1 MEPRPVLSPTI
12 TAAVQPISSAA
23 IASDLDFVV
32 RPRHHR
38 ESPRGLAAVADYL
51 ARELAGAGYS
61 VTRDPV
67 RHDGATADNIIAD
80 RPGED
85 GEGAGVVLVGAHYD
99 AVPGSPGADDNG
111 SGVAGM
117 LAVARAVAR
126 VKTRAAV
133 RFIGFSFE
141 ESGLVGSAHY
151 ARKLSTAEINRL
163 AAVLVLEM
171 IGYRSTG
178 PRSQDFPEGI
188 GMFAE
193 EPLPERGDFIG
204 VLGLSTAPAPLVALK
219 EARPY
224 TPELPAAFLSI
235 PAAAAVLMPDLLRSD
250 HSPFW
255 LFGAPAVM
263 ITDTANFRNPNYHQR
278 SDRLSTL
285 DLDFMTSVAR
295 WVTAATLILAG
306 PV

>member
-1 MEPRPVLSPTI
+1 MEPQPILSPI
-12 TAAVQPISSAA
+12 IAAAVQHISREA

-38 ESPRGLAAVADYL
+38 ASPHGLAAVADHVAEEL
-51 ARELAGAGYS
+51 ARAGFT

-67 RHDGATADNIIAD
+67 HHDGATADNIIAD

-85 GEGAGVVLVGAHYD
+85 GEGGSVVLVGAHYD
-99 AVPGSPGADDNG
+99 AVVGSPGADDNG

-126 VKTRAAV
+126 VKTRAAI

-141 ESGLVGSAHY
+141 ESGLVGSANY
-151 ARKLSTAEINRL
+151 ARKLPTAEINRL

-171 IGYRSTG
+171 IGYRDAA
-178 PRSQDFPEGI
+178 PHSQDFPQGI
-188 GMFAE
+188 SVFAE
-193 EPLPERGDFIG
+193 EPLSDRGDFIG
-204 VLGLSTAPAPLVALK
+204 VIGLSSAPAPALALK
-219 EARPY
+219 AARPY
-224 TPELPAAFLSI
+224 TPELPASFLAI

-255 LFGAPAVM
+255 LFGAPAVL
-263 ITDTANFRNPNYHQR
+263 ITDTASFRNPHYHQP

-285 DLDFMTSVAR
+285 DLDFLTSVAR

-306 PV
+306 PA